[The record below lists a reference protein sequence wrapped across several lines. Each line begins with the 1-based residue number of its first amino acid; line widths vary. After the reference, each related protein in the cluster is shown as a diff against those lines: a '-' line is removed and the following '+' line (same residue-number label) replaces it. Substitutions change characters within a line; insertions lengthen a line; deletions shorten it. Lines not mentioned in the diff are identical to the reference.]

1 MFKKIAGVQ
10 LSLLTKEVQT
20 GKTAVRVLEI
30 TTIEEKLHAL
40 LKVRQVILKAKL
52 HVPMAQSVKN
62 ANSPA
67 NFNLK

>member
-10 LSLLTKEVQT
+10 LSLLTEEVQT

-30 TTIEEKLHAL
+30 TTIKEKLHTL

-52 HVPMAQSVKN
+52 HVPMAQSVKMQIPLQT
-62 ANSPA
+62 SI
-67 NFNLK
+67 